1 MDPSFPKFVS
11 PFPVPLVHDEP
22 VGDAWGRSWRMVYST
37 ISGWTAGDQKWW
49 RMQHRESENH
59 PWMDIYCLMETEWQ
73 PSDIRILAMGIG
85 ATGSIGWLFKSV
97 ACFRIILE
105 GDLPVGHLLI
115 WHDELRQLYKGQ
127 NQILQKFYNEND
139 RVAALAEEFGI
150 LLSEDDQRQIVGM
163 TTELKDESYDFY
175 G

>member
-1 MDPSFPKFVS
+1 
-11 PFPVPLVHDEP
+11 
-22 VGDAWGRSWRMVYST
+22 
-37 ISGWTAGDQKWW
+37 
-49 RMQHRESENH
+49 
-59 PWMDIYCLMETEWQ
+59 METEWQ

-97 ACFRIILE
+97 VCFRIILE
-105 GDLPVGHLLI
+105 GDRPVGHLLI

-139 RVAALAEEFGI
+139 RVTALEEEFGI
-150 LLSEDDQRQIVGM
+150 SLSEDDQRQIVGM
-163 TTELKDESYDFY
+163 ATELKDESYNFY